1 MSNPFPNDPGTYPGQ
16 PDPQSHFHN
25 PISQPGGDYIM
36 SENTRQDNP
45 VSEPKKSRSAPPAE
59 FDLNRLTTADR
70 VVGAASLVALI
81 SIWLP
86 WYTFYGYSA
95 SGTSGH
101 GWLWLEFLVAAVLL
115 AYLTACALWD
125 TLPFTLPRPHATVLL
140 IATIVQLG
148 LITIAVID
156 VPYGNDGV
164 GLGWGAFVGLFAAL
178 VALKVLAVPAFI
190 ARSNNSQGGTAQ

>member
-16 PDPQSHFHN
+16 PDPQSYFHN

-36 SENTRQDNP
+36 SENTRPDNP
-45 VSEPKKSRSAPPAE
+45 GSEPPKPSSAPPAK
-59 FDLNRLTTADR
+59 FDLSRLTTADR
-70 VVGAASLVALI
+70 AVGAASLVALI

-86 WYTFYGYSA
+86 WYTFHGYSA

-125 TLPFTLPRPHATVLL
+125 TLPFTSPAPHPTMLL
-140 IATIVQLG
+140 IGAIVQLG
-148 LITIAVID
+148 LILIAVID

-164 GLGWGAFVGLFAAL
+164 GLGWGAFVALIAAL
-178 VALKVLAVPAFI
+178 VAVGVLVVPAFLR
-190 ARSNNSQGGTAQ
+190 ARRT

>member
-1 MSNPFPNDPGTYPGQ
+1 M
-16 PDPQSHFHN
+16 
-25 PISQPGGDYIM
+25 
-36 SENTRQDNP
+36 
-45 VSEPKKSRSAPPAE
+45 
-59 FDLNRLTTADR
+59 
-70 VVGAASLVALI
+70 GAASLVALI

-115 AYLTACALWD
+115 AYLTARALWD

-140 IATIVQLG
+140 IATIVQQV
-148 LITIAVID
+148 LILIAVID

-164 GLGWGAFVGLFAAL
+164 GLGWGAFAGLIAAL
-178 VALKVLAVPAFI
+178 VALGMLVVPASFLR
-190 ARSNNSQGGTAQ
+190 ARSNNSQGGTAS